1 MRAFLNLPVAWK
13 LAVSALLGTVL
24 LGTLI
29 FLVRGETTQIA
40 SQQALLGSAGDAHD
54 AKAAASAQVAG
65 LAVHL
70 RDIQLAQTPHA
81 VNAALAALRGDA
93 GRIAAH
99 VQTASGAIADGA
111 ARASLA
117 EIRAPLAAFEAAAGE
132 IAAQRTRLIDARDG
146 RLFRLALDYDQSFEG
161 VLGSLD
167 FELTDRADTDEARS
181 RLLAF
186 HNAVGELRIGAQRYL
201 ATGDETVL
209 RRVRAAAAQQ
219 RVHIRGFMGFRMSER
234 MAGDSRRLAEIAEAI
249 AAAAAEVSDANQQMT
264 RLIAERA
271 QPASAALDRTLRAA
285 SRSVAALAQSAEDR
299 VTAAVAATN
308 ETVLLFG
315 GAIVVLLLG
324 SSWLVAR
331 SIAGP
336 LGRLSQALA
345 GIARGEAALAVPHRG
360 RSDEIGRIA
369 EAVETLRGT
378 VGSAFAQQQML
389 EQMPVGVMMADPRNE
404 FRLNFLNAETKRLL
418 RSIEHLLPV
427 KADGMLGQSIDIFHH
442 RPEHQRL
449 MLGDPSRLPH
459 RTRIKLGDETLEL
472 FVAAIRDGAGAY
484 VGPMVIW
491 SVVTAQARLAD
502 TFENEVGG
510 VVDAVVAQADQLRIS
525 AEALSVTAS
534 TSGQEAAGVAEEA
547 SRANADVQAVAAA
560 AEEMASSIAEITRRV
575 AEAATVANQAVAE
588 TRATDGT
595 VRGLAES
602 AGRIGDVVRLIS
614 DIAGQTNLLA
624 LNATIEAARAGEAGK
639 GFAVV
644 ASEVKSLA
652 SQTAKAT
659 EEIGAQIA
667 QMQQA
672 TNGAVQAIRE
682 IGTVVERT
690 SEIAT
695 AIAAAVEE
703 QGSATQEIARSA
715 AQVAAG
721 TASVT
726 RRIETVRSGAEQTGS
741 SAGELLGA
749 SASMA
754 QNASALREK
763 ATTFAAAVRRA

>member
-1 MRAFLNLPVAWK
+1 
-13 LAVSALLGTVL
+13 
-24 LGTLI
+24 
-29 FLVRGETTQIA
+29 
-40 SQQALLGSAGDAHD
+40 
-54 AKAAASAQVAG
+54 
-65 LAVHL
+65 
-70 RDIQLAQTPHA
+70 
-81 VNAALAALRGDA
+81 
-93 GRIAAH
+93 
-99 VQTASGAIADGA
+99 
-111 ARASLA
+111 
-117 EIRAPLAAFEAAAGE
+117 
-132 IAAQRTRLIDARDG
+132 
-146 RLFRLALDYDQSFEG
+146 
-161 VLGSLD
+161 
-167 FELTDRADTDEARS
+167 
-181 RLLAF
+181 
-186 HNAVGELRIGAQRYL
+186 
-201 ATGDETVL
+201 
-209 RRVRAAAAQQ
+209 
-219 RVHIRGFMGFRMSER
+219 
-234 MAGDSRRLAEIAEAI
+234 
-249 AAAAAEVSDANQQMT
+249 
-264 RLIAERA
+264 
-271 QPASAALDRTLRAA
+271 
-285 SRSVAALAQSAEDR
+285 
-299 VTAAVAATN
+299 
-308 ETVLLFG
+308 
-315 GAIVVLLLG
+315 
-324 SSWLVAR
+324 
-331 SIAGP
+331 
-336 LGRLSQALA
+336 
-345 GIARGEAALAVPHRG
+345 
-360 RSDEIGRIA
+360 
-369 EAVETLRGT
+369 
-378 VGSAFAQQQML
+378 
-389 EQMPVGVMMADPRNE
+389 MMADPRNE